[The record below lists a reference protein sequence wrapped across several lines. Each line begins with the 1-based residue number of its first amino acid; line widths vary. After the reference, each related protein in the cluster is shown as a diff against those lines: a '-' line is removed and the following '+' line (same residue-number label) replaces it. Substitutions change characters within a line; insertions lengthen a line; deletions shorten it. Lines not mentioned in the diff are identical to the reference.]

1 MEEADRCK
9 ATSIAFPA
17 LGAGNLGYPS
27 HIVARIM
34 VGTVATYI
42 KTHEATTSLET
53 IKLVIY
59 IHDTYKEFEDALS
72 GKPPKNKK
80 TKKQKN
86 APTNHL
92 SSNSS
97 AMAGGQPPASVFT
110 AGKLVIEILCG
121 DITED
126 ATDVVVNP
134 TNERMRLKGGVG
146 KALLKKAGKELE
158 NSLDREISR
167 GYKLEEGKIFMT
179 KASGT
184 LKCKYIYHVVS
195 PDRKA
200 TSLSKTV
207 TACLKKADEQRLS
220 SMSFPAIG
228 TTSVACKP
236 AEAAQYLCEAIIKYG
251 HSNPRHLQQVRIMI
265 FQQDIY
271 QTFIQ
276 TCNDILQSSQ
286 PGLFTRAYNYVT
298 SVFGSSSDAYSAE
311 HEIQNSES
319 KRNDYQN
326 EHSFSTSQGQ
336 MFDNIPD
343 NATLHVQIFAGSDHV
358 VKQTEGRLQ
367 KVIQDHFR
375 VDAINNDDRVSKL
388 TREQILE
395 FEEKAK
401 SHQVELKFEPHLKRI
416 RFKGDKE
423 DVNELKT
430 QILSAFSKIAI
441 QEGDEK
447 AAKMLQDKVTWKWQ
461 DDDDG
466 EYQAYDHMINYSIEQ
481 AYQAYKNSGG
491 REIFTYKDEEDDTC
505 KINFAKMV
513 EELPDGT
520 TFPIKRSDLEDLLN
534 EGKHNFKFP

>member
-1 MEEADRCK
+1 
-9 ATSIAFPA
+9 
-17 LGAGNLGYPS
+17 
-27 HIVARIM
+27 M
-34 VGTVATYI
+34 VNHQLQYLQ
-42 KTHEATTSLET
+42 LENW
-53 IKLVIY
+53 
-59 IHDTYKEFEDALS
+59 S
-72 GKPPKNKK
+72 
-80 TKKQKN
+80 
-86 APTNHL
+86 
-92 SSNSS
+92 
-97 AMAGGQPPASVFT
+97 
-110 AGKLVIEILCG
+110 EILCG

-134 TNERMRLKGGVG
+134 TNERMRLGGRVG

-158 NSLDREISR
+158 NSLDGEISR
-167 GYKLEEGKIFMT
+167 GYKLEEGKVFIT

-184 LKCKYIYHVVS
+184 LRCKYIYHVVS

-200 TSLSKTV
+200 SSLSKIVTV
-207 TACLKKADEQRLS
+207 CLKKADEQRLS

-228 TTSVACKP
+228 TLGACRP
-236 AEAAQYLCEAIIKYG
+236 TEAAQYICEAIIKYG

-286 PGLFTRAYNYVT
+286 PGLFTRPYNHVT
-298 SVFGSSSDAYSAE
+298 SAVFGSSSDAYSTE
-311 HEIQNSES
+311 HEMQNSES
-319 KRNDYQN
+319 RRNDYQS

-358 VKQTEGRLQ
+358 VKQTERRLQ

-375 VDAINNDDRVSKL
+375 VDAIDNDDIVSKL

-401 SHQVELKFEPHLKRI
+401 NHQVELKFEPHLKRI

-461 DDDDG
+461 ADDDDQ
-466 EYQAYDHMINYSIEQ
+466 YQDYNRMINYSIEQ
-481 AYQAYKNSGG
+481 AYQAYKTSGG
-491 REIFTYKDEEDDTC
+491 REIFTYKDEEDETC
-505 KINFAKMV
+505 RINFAKMV
-513 EELPDGT
+513 EELLDGT
-520 TFPIKRSDLEDLLN
+520 IFPIKRSDLEDLLN
-534 EGKHNFKFP
+534 GKNNFKFL